1 MGCTCFQKLKIY
13 SSGYFQAEKAQRII
27 MNFFLHAKKVEWM
40 REHVIVF
47 QVQKKAPKNM
57 NSIFCALQ
65 NLKNV
70 YLILKIY
77 FLNKNV

>member
-1 MGCTCFQKLKIY
+1 
-13 SSGYFQAEKAQRII
+13 
-27 MNFFLHAKKVEWM
+27 M

-47 QVQKKAPKNM
+47 QVQKKKAPKNM

-77 FLNKNV
+77 FLK